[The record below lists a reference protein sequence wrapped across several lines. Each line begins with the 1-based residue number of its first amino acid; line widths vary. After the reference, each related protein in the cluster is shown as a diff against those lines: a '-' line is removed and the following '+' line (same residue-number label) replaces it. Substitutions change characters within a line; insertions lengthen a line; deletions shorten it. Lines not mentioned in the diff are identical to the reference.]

1 MSRSSV
7 LAEIASQDVTAAE
20 VDKLDGLTA
29 TTAELNYTDGV
40 TSALQT
46 QMDTKALIANTNMTG
61 TATAVNITMS
71 GDLTV
76 NGSTTTLDTT
86 NTVIED
92 NLIGLNNGAG
102 SNANDAGLIIE
113 RGSTGNDALFMWDE
127 SEDKWTLGTSTST
140 AASTGNLNMTVGT
153 LGANLEGNVTGN
165 VTVTTADING
175 GTVDGTVIGGASAAA
190 GTFTTL
196 ASTGNTTIGD
206 ASGDI
211 VTVNAGEL
219 IFANDTAFT
228 LSGGVNGLNFDANTL
243 SIDAADNRVGIGTA
257 APSSTMTLEFS
268 HASEAATAGF
278 TIRNTVNANNGI
290 APIYFGVSNERN
302 KAAIGLKRATSYG
315 VGDLIFA
322 VDAVEGDTDVSFEDD
337 EKMRITS
344 SGNVSINSG
353 QLNVK
358 KGSFAQTHLT
368 SSLILGY

>member
-1 MSRSSV
+1 MSRARD
-7 LAEIASQDVTAAE
+7 LASYIATGVTAAE
-20 VDKLDGLTA
+20 FDALDGITVNATNMNSTVLAYTDTSTDFNCDADTFVIDKSENKVGILKSNPSTALDVTGTVTA
-29 TTAELNYTDGV
+29 T
-40 TSALQT
+40 
-46 QMDTKALIANTNMTG
+46 
-61 TATAVNITMS
+61 
-71 GDLTV
+71 
-76 NGSTTTLDTT
+76 
-86 NTVIED
+86 
-92 NLIGLNNGAG
+92 
-102 SNANDAGLIIE
+102 
-113 RGSTGNDALFMWDE
+113 
-127 SEDKWTLGTSTST
+127 
-140 AASTGNLNMTVGT
+140 
-153 LGANLEGNVTGN
+153 
-165 VTVTTADING
+165 
-175 GTVDGTVIGGASAAA
+175 A